1 MKESLVSDSE
11 ESESLQESNPQ
22 FMTESP
28 QKKMPKRLLPD
39 IKPFNDFEEISKR
52 NDPSYVLTQILK

>member
-1 MKESLVSDSE
+1 
-11 ESESLQESNPQ
+11 
-22 FMTESP
+22 MTESP